1 MENVMKKQLLTSI
14 LALGLVLSTPIS
26 TINNPS
32 YASEASNQETDTKIN
47 DLKAYVNDYNNK
59 VASNSYR
66 LASDENKKAYD
77 QAYSQANEYL
87 KSEDKKADQLD
98 GLSMS
103 LKTSLEDL
111 EKSAKENQKSLKVAI
126 IKAGKLL
133 DKNKEKVDDKDQAY
147 IDIKEDLNKSR
158 DILKKDNLEKASG
171 KELIDFKEAINKNFL
186 NLKEK
191 YEDKEEYEASEE
203 EIKAL
208 DKELNPEETKVNGF
222 QDVIDDRDKLLN
234 SHEEFIGSNPYKDA
248 KEENKEAYK
257 KAYKALKDMTIDK
270 DDNSKAAYNKILEA
284 VKNAYQERYTIDG
297 KDLNLKTVKTDKSEK
312 DKLEEAKKTLDAY
325 IKDRENIE
333 KILKED
339 KFKDDNI
346 LKDSYKENIEKAIKL
361 KENKE
366 ASVEDY
372 TKLNDKLKEITDEI
386 KLKSQTTGFKTV
398 EEARKYLKI
407 LVDNK
412 DNIKKSTAYTNAEK
426 EAKDAYDKA
435 IKDGEYIL
443 NKLANGEKLSLEEVK
458 KAHDKILEAILNLEY
473 KSSDKLQKL
482 VNEDEE
488 FRKSKNYKDLEEN
501 SSKKE
506 TIDHY
511 NNLIKLAKE
520 ELAKTSPDR
529 ANINLLLK
537 AIKDSKDEIDGKLS
551 TPARKLNYEIY
562 ISDVFKG
569 LAAYKN
575 PKDKDAAKEY
585 DGFLE
590 LAKYLKASGKADSQE
605 ASDTLEILTNARKYL
620 GGEISKERYTINK
633 DYVLL
638 KMVKAHKDYPSVN
651 QTSRDR
657 LEKALELAEDSMKN
671 PDDKDKQAKALQ
683 SLGEVLEDSSIKAII
698 KKIYD
703 SNPLKETK
711 DLLNELNKLVSEDK
725 KLKEGSFKYQKAK
738 KVNRDAYDQALASAK
753 EVVAKD
759 KPSLDEVNK
768 ALTNL
773 KKAIENLDG
782 DKFKESIN
790 ALAKEFKE
798 KQKLIPEDKRKAMA
812 DRINS
817 LNESGKTMDD
827 YEAVKKEFYD
837 LINDKKVSVTTTTV
851 APTTSPVQTVTKA
864 GSPVKTGINGIA
876 KVAIILVVAAII
888 YVILKKKGENN
899 EINK

>member
-66 LASDENKKAYD
+66 LASDESKKAYD

-87 KSEDKKADQLD
+87 KSEDKKGDQLD
-98 GLSMS
+98 ICITSIETS
-103 LKTSLEDL
+103 LKNLE
-111 EKSAKENQKSLKVAI
+111 ENSKENQKSLKVAI

-147 IDIKEDLNKSR
+147 IDINKDLTKAK
-158 DILKKDNLEKASG
+158 DILKNENLEKAAG
-171 KELIDFKEAINKNFL
+171 KELIDLKDAITNNFTL
-186 NLKEK
+186 LKEK
-191 YEDKEEYEASEE
+191 YEDKEEYEVSDE

-208 DKELNPEETKVNGF
+208 DKELNPEETKSNYF
-222 QDVIDDRDKLLN
+222 QDVVDDRDKLLN
-234 SHEEFIGSNPYKDA
+234 SHEEFIGSNPYKEA
-248 KEENKEAYK
+248 KAEQKAAYN
-257 KAYKALKDMTIDK
+257 KAYNTLKDMAIDK
-270 DDNSKAAYNKILEA
+270 DDKSNAAYNKILEA

-366 ASVEDY
+366 ATLEDY
-372 TKLNDKLKEITDEI
+372 NKLNDELKKITDEI
-386 KLKSQTTGFKTV
+386 KSKSQVKTI
-398 EEARKYLKI
+398 EDARAHLKI

-412 DNIKKSTAYTNAEK
+412 DNIKKSTAYTNAET

-458 KAHDKILEAILNLEY
+458 KAHDKILEAILNLDY

-506 TIDHY
+506 IIDHY

-569 LAAYKN
+569 LAAYKK

-590 LAKYLKASGKADSQE
+590 LAKYLKDSGKADSKL
-605 ASDTLEILTNARKYL
+605 AGHILEILTNARKYL

-633 DYVLL
+633 NYILL
-638 KMVKAHKDYPSVN
+638 KMVKADEDYKNVN
-651 QTSRDR
+651 QVSRER

-683 SLGEVLEDSSIKAII
+683 SLGEVLEDPSIKAII
-698 KKIYD
+698 KKIFD
-703 SNPLKETK
+703 SNPLKERK
-711 DLLNELNKLVSEDK
+711 DLLNELNVLVSNDK

-759 KPSLDEVNK
+759 KPSLDEVNR

-782 DKFKESIN
+782 DKFEDSIN

-798 KQKLIPEDKRKAMA
+798 KQKLIPQDKRQAMA

-817 LNESGKTMDD
+817 LNEPGKTMDD

-851 APTTSPVQTVTKA
+851 TPSTSPVQTVTKA

>member
-1 MENVMKKQLLTSI
+1 MKKQLLTSI

-66 LASDENKKAYD
+66 LASDESKKAYD

-98 GLSMS
+98 DFSMS
-103 LKTSLEDL
+103 LKTSIEDL

-147 IDIKEDLNKSR
+147 IDINKDVDKAKE
-158 DILKKDNLEKASG
+158 ILKNENLEKAAG

-186 NLKEK
+186 DLKEK

-297 KDLNLKTVKTDKSEK
+297 KDLGLKTVKTDKPKK
-312 DKLEEAKKTLDAY
+312 DELEEAKKTLDAY
-325 IKDRENIE
+325 INDRENIE

-339 KFKDDNI
+339 AFKNDS
-346 LKDSYKENIEKAIKL
+346 LKDFYKENIEKAIKL

-366 ASVEDY
+366 ATLEDY
-372 TKLNDKLKEITDEI
+372 TKLNDKLKEITDKI
-386 KLKSQTTGFKTV
+386 KSKSQVKTV
-398 EEARKYLKI
+398 EDARAALKI

-506 TIDHY
+506 IIDHY

-562 ISDVFKG
+562 ISDVFKETD
-569 LAAYKN
+569 AYKN
-575 PKDKDAAKEY
+575 PKDKDAVKEY

-657 LEKALELAEDSMKN
+657 LEKALGLAEDSMKN

-683 SLGEVLEDSSIKAII
+683 SLGEVLEDPSIKAII
-698 KKIYD
+698 KKIFD
-703 SNPLKETK
+703 SNPLKERK
-711 DLLNELNKLVSEDK
+711 DLLNELNVLVSNDK

-753 EVVAKD
+753 EVINKE

-782 DKFKESIN
+782 DKFEESIK

-798 KQKLIPEDKRKAMA
+798 KQKLIPQDKRQAMA

-817 LNESGKTMDD
+817 LNEPGKTMDD

>member
-1 MENVMKKQLLTSI
+1 MKKQLLTSI

-32 YASEASNQETDTKIN
+32 YASEPSNQETDTKIN

-66 LASDENKKAYD
+66 LASDESKKAYD

-98 GLSMS
+98 DLSMS
-103 LKTSLEDL
+103 LKTSIEDL

-147 IDIKEDLNKSR
+147 IDINKDVDKAKE
-158 DILKKDNLEKASG
+158 ILKNENLEKAAG
-171 KELIDFKEAINKNFL
+171 KELIDLKEAINKNFL
-186 NLKEK
+186 DLKEK
-191 YEDKEEYEASEE
+191 YEDKEEYEVSEE

-234 SHEEFIGSNPYKDA
+234 SHEEFIGSNLY
-248 KEENKEAYK
+248 KEAKAEQKAAYN
-257 KAYKALKDMTIDK
+257 KAYNTLKDMAIDK
-270 DDNSKAAYNKILEA
+270 DDKSNAAYNKILEA

-297 KDLNLKTVKTDKSEK
+297 KDLNLKTVKTDKPKK
-312 DKLEEAKKTLDAY
+312 DELEEAKKTLDAY

-339 KFKDDNI
+339 EFKNDS

-443 NKLANGEKLSLEEVK
+443 NKLANGEKLSIEEVK

-488 FRKSKNYKDLEEN
+488 FRKSKNYKDLEGN

-562 ISDVFKG
+562 ISDVFKETD
-569 LAAYKN
+569 AYKN

-657 LEKALELAEDSMKN
+657 LEKALGLAEDSMKN

-683 SLGEVLEDSSIKAII
+683 SLGEVLEDPSIKAII
-698 KKIYD
+698 KKIFD
-703 SNPLKETK
+703 SNPLKERK
-711 DLLNELNKLVSEDK
+711 DLLNELNVLVSNDK

-753 EVVAKD
+753 EVINKE

-782 DKFKESIN
+782 DKFEDSIN

-798 KQKLIPEDKRKAMA
+798 KQKLIPQDKRQAMA

-817 LNESGKTMDD
+817 LNEPGKTMDD

-851 APTTSPVQTVTKA
+851 TPTTSPVQTVTKA

>member
-1 MENVMKKQLLTSI
+1 MKKQLLTSI

-66 LASDENKKAYD
+66 LASDESKKAYD

-98 GLSMS
+98 DLSMS
-103 LKTSLEDL
+103 LKTSIEDL

-147 IDIKEDLNKSR
+147 IDINKDVDKAKE
-158 DILKKDNLEKASG
+158 ILKNENLEKAAG
-171 KELIDFKEAINKNFL
+171 KELIDLKEAINKNFL
-186 NLKEK
+186 DLKEK
-191 YEDKEEYEASEE
+191 YEDKEEYEVSEE

-234 SHEEFIGSNPYKDA
+234 SHEEFIGSNPYKEA
-248 KEENKEAYK
+248 KAEQKAAYN
-257 KAYKALKDMTIDK
+257 KAYNTLKDMAIDK
-270 DDNSKAAYNKILEA
+270 DDNSNAAYNRILEA

-297 KDLNLKTVKTDKSEK
+297 KDLNLKTAKI
-312 DKLEEAKKTLDAY
+312 DKLAQAKKDLDVY
-325 IKDRENIE
+325 INDRENIE

-339 KFKDDNI
+339 AFKNDS
-346 LKDSYKENIEKAIKL
+346 LKDFYKENIEKAIKL

-366 ASVEDY
+366 ATLEDY
-372 TKLNDKLKEITDEI
+372 TKLNDKLKEITDKI
-386 KLKSQTTGFKTV
+386 KSKSQVKTV
-398 EEARKYLKI
+398 EDARAALKI

-458 KAHDKILEAILNLEY
+458 KAHDKILEAILNLDY

-506 TIDHY
+506 IIDHY

-569 LAAYKN
+569 LAAYKK

-585 DGFLE
+585 DGFLK
-590 LAKYLKASGKADSQE
+590 LAKYLKDSGKADSKL
-605 ASDTLEILTNARKYL
+605 AGHILEILTNARKYL

-633 DYVLL
+633 NYILL
-638 KMVKAHKDYPSVN
+638 KMVKADEDYKNVN
-651 QTSRDR
+651 QVSRER

-683 SLGEVLEDSSIKAII
+683 SLGEVLEDPSIKAII
-698 KKIYD
+698 KKIFD
-703 SNPLKETK
+703 SNPLKERK
-711 DLLNELNKLVSEDK
+711 DLLNELNELVSNDK

-759 KPSLDEVNK
+759 KPSLDEVNR

-782 DKFKESIN
+782 DKFEDSIN

-798 KQKLIPEDKRKAMA
+798 KQKLIPQDKRQAMA

-817 LNESGKTMDD
+817 LNEPGKTMDD

>member
-1 MENVMKKQLLTSI
+1 MKKQLLTSI

-26 TINNPS
+26 TTNNLA
-32 YASEASNQETDTKIN
+32 YATEASNPDIKTKFDELTSLLN
-47 DLKAYVNDYNNK
+47 GGRKFDPNRKD
-59 VASNSYR
+59 YR
-66 LASDENKKAYD
+66 LANEENKKAYEKAYN
-77 QAYSQANEYL
+77 QALEFL
-87 KSEDKKADQLD
+87 KSEERDADKLD
-98 GLSMS
+98 IYYRELKESYNALS
-103 LKTSLEDL
+103 
-111 EKSAKENQKSLKVAI
+111 KSASDNIIALKEAI
-126 IKAGKLL
+126 IKAEKLL
-133 DKNKEKVDDKDQAY
+133 FANKDKIDDKDQAY
-147 IDIKEDLNKSR
+147 LDLNE
-158 DILKKDNLEKASG
+158 DLEKAEHIFFYDNFG
-171 KELIDFKEAINKNFL
+171 KADVKDLTSLNEAINKNFL
-186 NLKEK
+186 DLKEK
-191 YEDKEEYEASEE
+191 FNDEEDYEVSEKDIRLLEGRIYRKESEYNTWKPILDDK
-203 EIKAL
+203 
-208 DKELNPEETKVNGF
+208 
-222 QDVIDDRDKLLN
+222 DKLLN
-234 SHEEFIGSNPYKDA
+234 SHEEFISSNPYKEA
-248 KEENKEAYK
+248 KEELKDAYT
-257 KAYKALKDMTIDK
+257 KAYDELSKITITEEDK
-270 DDNSKAAYNKILEA
+270 LNNTNYEKLLDAI
-284 VKNAYQERYTIDG
+284 KNTYQARVNIDG
-297 KDLNLKTVKTDKSEK
+297 KDLNLKTVKTDKPKK
-312 DKLEEAKKTLDAY
+312 DELEEAKKILDAY

-398 EEARKYLKI
+398 EEARAALKI

-412 DNIKKSTAYTNAEK
+412 DNIKKSTAYTNAET
-426 EAKDAYDKA
+426 EAKAAYDKA

-443 NKLANGEKLSLEEVK
+443 NKLANGEKLSIEEVK

-551 TPARKLNYEIY
+551 KPARKLNYEIY
-562 ISDVFKG
+562 ISDVFKETD
-569 LAAYKN
+569 AYKK

-590 LAKYLKASGKADSQE
+590 LAKYLKDSGKADSKL
-605 ASDTLEILTNARKYL
+605 AGHILKILTNARKYL

-633 DYVLL
+633 NYILL
-638 KMVKAHKDYPSVN
+638 NMVKAHEDYKNVN
-651 QTSRDR
+651 QVSRER

-683 SLGEVLEDSSIKAII
+683 SLGEVLEDPSIKAII
-698 KKIYD
+698 KKIFD
-703 SNPLKETK
+703 SNPLKERK
-711 DLLNELNKLVSEDK
+711 DLLNELNELVSNDK

-759 KPSLDEVNK
+759 KPSLDEVNR

-782 DKFKESIN
+782 DKFEDSIN

-798 KQKLIPEDKRKAMA
+798 KQKLIPQDKRQAMA

-817 LNESGKTMDD
+817 LNEPGKTMDD

>member
-66 LASDENKKAYD
+66 LASEESKKAYD

-98 GLSMS
+98 ICITSIETS
-103 LKTSLEDL
+103 LKSLE
-111 EKSAKENQKSLKVAI
+111 ENSKENQKSLKEEI

-147 IDIKEDLNKSR
+147 IDINKDLTKAR
-158 DILKKDNLEKASG
+158 EILKNVNLEKAAG
-171 KELIDFKEAINKNFL
+171 KELIDLKEAIIKNFL
-186 NLKEK
+186 DLKEK

-208 DKELNPEETKVNGF
+208 DKKINPEETKSNYF
-222 QDVIDDRDKLLN
+222 QDVVDDRDKLLN
-234 SHEEFIGSNPYKDA
+234 SHEEFIGSNPYKEA
-248 KEENKEAYK
+248 KAEQ
-257 KAYKALKDMTIDK
+257 
-270 DDNSKAAYNKILEA
+270 KAAYNKAYNTLKDMAIDKDDKSNAAYNRILEA

-297 KDLNLKTVKTDKSEK
+297 KDLNLKTAKI
-312 DKLEEAKKTLDAY
+312 DKLAQAKKDLDVY
-325 IKDRENIE
+325 INDRENIE

-339 KFKDDNI
+339 AFKNDS
-346 LKDSYKENIEKAIKL
+346 LKDFYKENIEKAIKL

-366 ASVEDY
+366 ATLEDY
-372 TKLNDKLKEITDEI
+372 TKLNDKLKEITDKI
-386 KLKSQTTGFKTV
+386 KSKSQVKTV
-398 EEARKYLKI
+398 EDARAALKI

-435 IKDGEYIL
+435 IKDGEYII

-488 FRKSKNYKDLEEN
+488 FRKSKNYKDLEGN

-562 ISDVFKG
+562 ISDVFKETD
-569 LAAYKN
+569 AYKN
-575 PKDKDAAKEY
+575 PKDKDAVKEY

-620 GGEISKERYTINK
+620 VGEISKERYTINK

-657 LEKALELAEDSMKN
+657 LEKALGLAEDSMKN
-671 PDDKDKQAKALQ
+671 PDDKDKQTKALQ
-683 SLGEVLEDSSIKAII
+683 RLGEVLEDPSIKAII
-698 KKIYD
+698 KKIFD
-703 SNPLKETK
+703 SNPLKERK
-711 DLLNELNKLVSEDK
+711 DLLNELNVLVSNDK

-753 EVVAKD
+753 EVINKE

-768 ALTNL
+768 SLTNL

-782 DKFKESIN
+782 DKFEESIK

-798 KQKLIPEDKRKAMA
+798 KQKLIPQDKRQAMA

-817 LNESGKTMDD
+817 LNEPGKTMDD

>member
-1 MENVMKKQLLTSI
+1 MKKQLLTSI

-66 LASDENKKAYD
+66 LASDESKKAYD
-77 QAYSQANEYL
+77 QAYNQADVYL

-103 LKTSLEDL
+103 LKTSIEDL
-111 EKSAKENQKSLKVAI
+111 EKSAKENQKSLKEAI
-126 IKAGKLL
+126 IKAEKLL
-133 DKNKEKVDDKDQAY
+133 EKNKEKVDDKDQAY
-147 IDIKEDLNKSR
+147 IDIKEELTKAR
-158 DILKKDNLEKASG
+158 DILKNANLEKAAG
-171 KELIDFKEAINKNFL
+171 KELVDLKDTINNNFTL
-186 NLKEK
+186 LKEK
-191 YEDKEEYEASEE
+191 YEDGEDYKVSDE

-222 QDVIDDRDKLLN
+222 QDVIDDRQKLLN
-234 SHEEFIGSNPYKDA
+234 SHEEFINSNSYKEAKADQKDA
-248 KEENKEAYK
+248 YD
-257 KAYKALKDMTIDK
+257 KAYNDLKDMAIDK
-270 DDNSKAAYNKILEA
+270 DDKSEAAYNKILEA
-284 VKNAYQERYTIDG
+284 VKNAYQARYILDG
-297 KDLNLKTVKTDKSEK
+297 KDLSLKTVKTDKPKK
-312 DKLEEAKKTLDAY
+312 DELEEAKKTLDAY

-346 LKDSYKENIEKAIKL
+346 LKDSYKENIEKAIKI

-366 ASVEDY
+366 ASLEDY

-398 EEARKYLKI
+398 EEARAALKI

-412 DNIKKSTAYTNAEK
+412 DNIKKSTAYTNAET

-488 FRKSKNYKDLEEN
+488 FRKSKNYKDLEGN

-520 ELAKTSPDR
+520 ELTKTSPDR

-551 TPARKLNYEIY
+551 TLARKLNYEIY
-562 ISDVFKG
+562 ISDVFKETD
-569 LAAYKN
+569 AYKN
-575 PKDKDAAKEY
+575 PKDKDAVKEY

-590 LAKYLKASGKADSQE
+590 LAKYLKSSGKADSQE

-620 GGEISKERYTINK
+620 AGDISKERYTINK
-633 DYVLL
+633 NYILL
-638 KMVKAHKDYPSVN
+638 KMVKAHEDYKNVN
-651 QTSRDR
+651 QVSRER

-683 SLGEVLEDSSIKAII
+683 RLGEVLEDPSIKAII
-698 KKIYD
+698 KKIFD
-703 SNPLKETK
+703 SNPLKERK
-711 DLLNELNKLVSEDK
+711 DLLNELNELVSNDK

-759 KPSLDEVNK
+759 KPSLDEVNR

-782 DKFKESIN
+782 DKFEESIK

-817 LNESGKTMDD
+817 LRDDPGKTMDD

-837 LINDKKVSVTTTTV
+837 LIKDKKVSVTTTTV

>member
-1 MENVMKKQLLTSI
+1 MKKQLLTSI

-32 YASEASNQETDTKIN
+32 YASEPSNQETDTKIN

-66 LASDENKKAYD
+66 LASDESKKAYD

-98 GLSMS
+98 DFSMS
-103 LKTSLEDL
+103 LKTSIEDL

-147 IDIKEDLNKSR
+147 IDINKDVDKAKE
-158 DILKKDNLEKASG
+158 ILKNENLEKAAG
-171 KELIDFKEAINKNFL
+171 KELIDLKEAINKNFL
-186 NLKEK
+186 DLKEK
-191 YEDKEEYEASEE
+191 YEDKEEYEVSEE

-234 SHEEFIGSNPYKDA
+234 SHEDFINSNPYKEA
-248 KEENKEAYK
+248 KADQKAAYNR
-257 KAYKALKDMTIDK
+257 AYNTLKDMAIDK
-270 DDNSKAAYNKILEA
+270 DDKSNTAYNKILEA
-284 VKNAYQERYTIDG
+284 VKNAYQARYIIEG
-297 KDLNLKTVKTDKSEK
+297 KDLNLKTVKTDTSEK
-312 DKLEEAKKTLDAY
+312 EKLDKAKKDLDSY
-325 IKDRENIE
+325 IRDRENIE
-333 KILKED
+333 KTLKED
-339 KFKDDNI
+339 EFKDDNI
-346 LKDSYKENIEKAIKL
+346 LKDSYKTNIEKAIKL
-361 KENKE
+361 KENKD
-366 ASVEDY
+366 ATLEDY
-372 TKLNDKLKEITDEI
+372 NKLNDELKKIIDEI

-398 EEARKYLKI
+398 EDARAHLKI

-426 EAKDAYDKA
+426 EAKDTYDKA

-443 NKLANGEKLSLEEVK
+443 NKLANGEKLSLKEVK

-488 FRKSKNYKDLEEN
+488 FRKTENFKKFEEN

-562 ISDVFKG
+562 ISDVFKETD
-569 LAAYKN
+569 AYKN
-575 PKDKDAAKEY
+575 PKDKDAVKEY

-590 LAKYLKASGKADSQE
+590 LAKYLKDSGKADSKL
-605 ASDTLEILTNARKYL
+605 AGHILEILTNARKYL

-633 DYVLL
+633 NYILL
-638 KMVKAHKDYPSVN
+638 KMVKADEDYKNVN
-651 QTSRDR
+651 QVSRER

-683 SLGEVLEDSSIKAII
+683 SLGEVLEDPSIKAII
-698 KKIYD
+698 KKIFD
-703 SNPLKETK
+703 SNPLKERK
-711 DLLNELNKLVSEDK
+711 DLLNELNELVSNDK

-753 EVVAKD
+753 EVIAKD
-759 KPSLDEVNK
+759 NPSLDEINR

-782 DKFKESIN
+782 DKFEESIK

-798 KQKLIPEDKRKAMA
+798 KQKLIPQDKRQTMA

-817 LNESGKTMDD
+817 LNEPGKTMDD